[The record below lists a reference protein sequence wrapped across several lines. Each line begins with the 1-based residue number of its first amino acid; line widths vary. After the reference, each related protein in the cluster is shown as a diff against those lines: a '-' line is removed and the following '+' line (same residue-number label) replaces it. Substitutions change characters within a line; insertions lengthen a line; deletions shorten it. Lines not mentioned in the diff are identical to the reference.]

1 MRRAGCG
8 GRGAEGG
15 ALTPEG
21 GVAVEV
27 LGRVLE
33 QAVAPVVVLDAVE
46 RDRLEAAPAERHDER
61 VARLQDPT
69 VPPVTLQ
76 THLGGRT
83 DVRTVG
89 FAGGWTGG
97 WTGGRTGRQTGGSG
111 VSATV
116 FT

>member
-1 MRRAGCG
+1 MNCQR
-8 GRGAEGG
+8 RGAEGG

-83 DVRTVG
+83 RRRSDGQTVG
-89 FAGGWTGG
+89 WADGRMGRRMD
-97 WTGGRTGRQTGGSG
+97 GRTDRQTDGRKRC
-111 VSATV
+111 
-116 FT
+116 